1 MVAVS
6 VLCAVLYLCV
16 LCVTVDDNVRDAG
29 TDAVVS
35 GGYLISQI
43 PADDGMAG
51 LRGRIRACFLIG
63 DSPPANAAENL
74 LRKHPST
81 DLDSRHHTTSAS
93 TRFLLVHTARV
104 PSPRFP
110 ALDPRPST
118 DPRLPLGTRLEQ
130 RWCVIDFARPL
141 QRPINEYC
149 AAGSNPLYTRYA
161 CTVLE
166 LEHLY

>member
-1 MVAVS
+1 MTRIDACTRPVS
-6 VLCAVLYLCV
+6 VCQIERGIVAEEMGRPLDRLYFENE
-16 LCVTVDDNVRDAG
+16 TVVARLLSGLEMERGVAGRVPNRGLTTRDWQRFCSAN
-29 TDAVVS
+29 S
-35 GGYLISQI
+35 RQQI
-43 PADDGMAG
+43 
-51 LRGRIRACFLIG
+51 
-63 DSPPANAAENL
+63 
-74 LRKHPST
+74 
-81 DLDSRHHTTSAS
+81 LDSRHHTTSAS
-93 TRFLLVHTARV
+93 ARFLLVHTACV

-130 RWCVIDFARPL
+130 RWCVIDFAPPL